1 MIHFSLEQMSLIA
14 QILQKYKAPAGCS
27 NMAGVLSAFLMTN
40 TNMDWIINTGTSDH
54 SKRLV
59 VLYGH

>member
-1 MIHFSLEQMSLIA
+1 MSLIA

-27 NMAGVLSAFLMTN
+27 NMAGILSAFLMTN

-54 SKRLV
+54 MTFRKDWLFYLVTNSKS
-59 VLYGH
+59 